1 MRYKVLCG
9 YIRQRWDCGDTV
21 EIEEKHTGKY
31 GARGQT
37 REKKRKATPE
47 EIKKHNQW
55 KRERDVRRLIKWNFR
70 ERDYW
75 ITLTYPKDYRP
86 TWEEMKDH
94 AGKLVR
100 KMREKYKKQGWT
112 LKYIYR
118 LAIGSRGGRHIHI
131 LINRES
137 NEKTAT
143 DLIINRSLG
152 ATMGTS
158 DMLISVLLTARVD
171 ISSLQNTS
179 RSLWKN
185 GNQTRLND
193 IIHPETLSVRILK
206 LTRLKEEV
214 WLTVMEHQDAKST
227 ERNTTWIRKASK
239 SV

>member
-143 DLIINRSLG
+143 DLIITDLWEQQWGHGHVNFR
-152 ATMGTS
+152 TTY
-158 DMLISVLLTARVD
+158 RVD

-179 RSLWKN
+179 RSPWKN

-193 IIHPETLSVRILK
+193 IIHLETLSARILK

-214 WLTVMEHQDAKST
+214 WLTVMENQGCQKHRKD
-227 ERNTTWIRKASK
+227 TTWIRKASK
-239 SV
+239 SA